1 MESTSDGSRLRTH
14 PPLHGSSEIQPQCF
28 SMFQPHSM
36 VFAFLDPTCLSA
48 MAGTAA
54 DWEEN
59 LMFECLNIFFFAMKL
74 QFHGENNDWLHFGV
88 HYFQANLIVIQLKTI
103 FLFGNTLH
111 GVRHFGGGWRGP
123 MTFEACLTY
132 DKTWILQQV
141 ISFALNGFNLYPS
154 ISV

>member
-28 SMFQPHSM
+28 SMFQPHST

-59 LMFECLNIFFFAMKL
+59 LMFECLNIFVCHEVAISRKIMINSIL
-74 QFHGENNDWLHFGV
+74 GC
-88 HYFQANLIVIQLKTI
+88 TI
-103 FLFGNTLH
+103 FRQT
-111 GVRHFGGGWRGP
+111 
-123 MTFEACLTY
+123 
-132 DKTWILQQV
+132 
-141 ISFALNGFNLYPS
+141 
-154 ISV
+154 